1 MFIYIYVCILYVFI
15 CMGKK
20 KSGIGER
27 NIFFKWQNI
36 SVGCFP
42 NETSFKVARLVL
54 GREG

>member
-1 MFIYIYVCILYVFI
+1 MYLYVFYVFY
-15 CMGKK
+15 MYLYVWGK